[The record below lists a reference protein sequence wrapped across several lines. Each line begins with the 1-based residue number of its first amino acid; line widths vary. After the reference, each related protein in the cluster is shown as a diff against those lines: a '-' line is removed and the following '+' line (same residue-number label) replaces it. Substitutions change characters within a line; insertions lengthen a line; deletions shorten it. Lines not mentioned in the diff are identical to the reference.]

1 MPEKGRHC
9 AESKLLQKKYFYRLD
24 TDNPETEETRKFSAA
39 LREYIERQ
47 GWSVQQAAD
56 QIGIYDWTL
65 QGWLDGKTRPT
76 DNIAYE
82 IDDLLGLGVWNHDED
97 SDDYYRIRGRAG
109 Q

>member
-1 MPEKGRHC
+1 MPGKGRHC

-24 TDNPETEETRKFSAA
+24 TNDPETGKFSAA

-56 QIGIYDWTL
+56 QIGIYDRTL
-65 QGWLDGKTRPT
+65 QAWLGGKTGPT

-82 IDDLLGLGVWNHDED
+82 IDDLLGLGVWEHDD
-97 SDDYYRIRGRAG
+97 YSNDYYRLKIL
-109 Q
+109 